1 MCQAWLEAVD
11 PKSLP
16 SRSSEHPT
24 PCQVER
30 KDGERGMGSDGG
42 WYRGSQA
49 SQAPLAVKN
58 LPANAGD
65 TG

>member
-24 PCQVER
+24 QRQLGRNKTE
-30 KDGERGMGSDGG
+30 KGG
-42 WYRGSQA
+42 WG
-49 SQAPLAVKN
+49 VMGVGIGVFG
-58 LPANAGD
+58 LPRCC
-65 TG
+65 